1 MPENALKI
9 LFAIN
14 PSSGGKKKLDWETGI
29 REYFK
34 NSHHSIETFV
44 LDGVNDKTSLNYWI
58 NQLQPDRV
66 VAVGGDG
73 TVKLLAEQLLNTN
86 VALGILPGGS
96 ANGMAKELQIP
107 EEVNKALNIVL
118 NGEIKEVD
126 LICFGE
132 DDICLH
138 LSDIGL
144 NADLVKYSEFKNWKG
159 KLGYARGIFLMLMNK
174 KLMKA
179 KLTSADKVTEQ
190 SAFMIVLANAKTYGT
205 GAVINPYGNL
215 TDGLFE
221 LVIVKEVSFRE
232 FIKMFWSRKNF
243 NPEKIEIFKVKEV
256 TIQLNRRMNF
266 QVDGEYRG
274 KLDSLTARVLSRQLK
289 IIVPHSNSV

>member
-14 PSSGGKKKLDWETGI
+14 PASGGKKKLDWETGI

-34 NSHHSIETFV
+34 DSHHSFETFI
-44 LDGVNDKTSLNYWI
+44 LDGDNDKTSLNYWI
-58 NQLQPDRV
+58 NQWQPDRV

-73 TVKLLAEQLLNTN
+73 TVKLLAEQLLYTN

-107 EEVNKALNIVL
+107 QDINEAIEIVV
-118 NGEIKEVD
+118 NGEIKDVD
-126 LICFGE
+126 VISFGK

-138 LSDIGL
+138 LSDFGL

-174 KLMKA
+174 KRMKA
-179 KLTSADKVTEQ
+179 TFTSAQKVTKRD
-190 SAFMIVLANAKTYGT
+190 AYMIVLANAKTYGT
-205 GAVINPYGNL
+205 GAIINPYGNL

-221 LVIVKEVSFRE
+221 IVIVKEISFRE
-232 FIKMFWSRKNF
+232 LIKMFLNEKNF
-243 NPEKIEIFKVKEV
+243 NPKKIEIFKVKEV
-256 TIQLNRRMNF
+256 TIELNRKINF

-274 KLDSLTARVLSRQLK
+274 KLKSVTATILPRKLK
-289 IIVPHSNSV
+289 VIVPNSDIV